1 MSSRTLPVLVLTL
14 RSSLGLGLV
23 KGYAARP
30 NHTVIATVRNPSSM
44 PDVPIADG
52 SKVVTVRMEAT
63 NVNDPKKVGFVTI
76 SARLA
81 PSLM

>member
-1 MSSRTLPVLVLTL
+1 MLTL

-44 PDVPIADG
+44 PDVPTAEG
-52 SKVVTVRMEAT
+52 SKVVTVQMEAT
-63 NVNDPKKVGFVTI
+63 NVNDPKKVSLITI
-76 SARLA
+76 GT
-81 PSLM
+81 